1 MILTIKDLTKQ
12 YHLKNNDITV
22 LENICLTV
30 NEHEVIAIL
39 GTSGCGKSTLLSII
53 SGLLN
58 YDSGTIKYKDHF
70 NYGYMLQK
78 DMLLPYLTVKENCL
92 LGLRIKK
99 QINEEK
105 LKQLD
110 DLLIKY
116 HLKNYEDSYPDNL
129 SGGMRQR
136 VALIRTIL
144 LDPDL
149 YLLDEPF
156 SALDYQNKKMLLN
169 DIKKLI
175 DEKHQS
181 MIIVTHDVNEA
192 VSLAN
197 RIIILSNK
205 PAHIIK
211 EITLN
216 NPDID
221 YLTLVES
228 YIKDEV

>member
-53 SGLLN
+53 SSLLN

-192 VSLAN
+192 ISLAN

-211 EITLN
+211 EITLD